1 MWFFLLFPELNKKL
15 EFIANGEDKKWG
27 YGWRKIPYVS
37 NSKSKIVCKIT
48 LAELVTSRVFSELW
62 EIYIIINFN
71 TIKLVEIYI
80 NK

>member
-1 MWFFLLFPELNKKL
+1 
-15 EFIANGEDKKWG
+15 
-27 YGWRKIPYVS
+27 
-37 NSKSKIVCKIT
+37 VCKIT

-71 TIKLVEIYI
+71 TMKLVEIYI